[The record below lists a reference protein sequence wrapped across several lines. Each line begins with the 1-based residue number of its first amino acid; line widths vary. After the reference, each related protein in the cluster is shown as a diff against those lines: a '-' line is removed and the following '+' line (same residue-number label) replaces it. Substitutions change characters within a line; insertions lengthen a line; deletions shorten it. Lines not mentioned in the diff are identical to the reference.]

1 MGKLFVTLPSMGESI
16 NEATLT
22 SWLKNV
28 GDKIEIDESIV
39 EVSTDKVD
47 SDVPSEV
54 SGILVEKK
62 FKVNDVIKVG
72 EVIAVIDSENKQGAA
87 HEDLEV
93 NKADEDLEVNKT
105 ELTNEAILEDKT
117 ETVHLSKPE
126 EIIVP
131 KEILDVVEEPVFKE
145 KVDTHKNEIDDTL
158 SSKYLSPLVRSIAKK
173 ENVSDDELLLI
184 NGTGEKGRITK
195 NDMLSFISSRNE
207 NKNKI
212 PKNEINQL
220 KNENEVGPEN
230 EIISEMTRIQKIT
243 SEHMVESYKK
253 SVHVQSFVEA
263 DVTELWN
270 WYSKNKNE
278 FIDTYNTKLT
288 LTPIFIF
295 AVIRALSNF
304 PILNSS
310 VENDKIITKKR
321 INIGMATA
329 LEGGNLIVP
338 VIKDANHLN
347 LAGLAKSVND
357 LSTRARQNQLQPDDT
372 KDGTYTVTNIGNF
385 GSIMGTPIINQ
396 PQVGIIAFGVIRKM
410 PSVIETS
417 NGDFLGIRR
426 KVILTHSYDH
436 RIINGAVGGNFV
448 KHVSDYLENWEA
460 NTKLS

>member
-22 SWLKNV
+22 SWLKDV

-72 EVIAVIDSENKQGAA
+72 EVIAVIDSENNQAA
-87 HEDLEV
+87 G
-93 NKADEDLEVNKT
+93 DEDLEVNKT
-105 ELTNEAILEDKT
+105 ELTKEAILEDKT

-131 KEILDVVEEPVFKE
+131 KEILDVVEEPIFKE
-145 KVDTHKNEIDDTL
+145 KVDTHKNKIDDTL

-195 NDMLSFISSRNE
+195 NDILSFISSRNE

-212 PKNEINQL
+212 SKNEINQL
-220 KNENEVGPEN
+220 KKVNEVGPEN

-278 FIDTYNTKLT
+278 FLDTYNTKLT
-288 LTPIFIF
+288 LTPIFIS
-295 AVIRALSNF
+295 AVIRALSDF

-329 LEGGNLIVP
+329 LKGGNLIVP

-426 KVILTHSYDH
+426 KIILTHSYDH

-460 NTKLS
+460 NTNLS

>member
-1 MGKLFVTLPSMGESI
+1 MGKLFVKLPSMGESI

-22 SWLKNV
+22 SWLKDV
-28 GDKIEIDESIV
+28 GDEIEIDESIV

-47 SDVPSEV
+47 SDIPSEV

-72 EVIAVIDSENKQGAA
+72 EVIAVIDSEN
-87 HEDLEV
+87 EDSTT
-93 NKADEDLEVNKT
+93 NEDLEVNKT
-105 ELTNEAILEDKT
+105 ETNNEINVENKKDTVELNKPQDELNKPQ
-117 ETVHLSKPE
+117 ETT
-126 EIIVP
+126 IP
-131 KEILDVVEEPVFKE
+131 KEILDVVEEPVFRE
-145 KVDTHKNEIDDTL
+145 KIETDKNQNDNIL
-158 SSKYLSPLVRSIAKK
+158 SSKYLSPLVKNIAKQ
-173 ENVSDDELLLI
+173 EVISDDELLLI
-184 NGTGEKGRITK
+184 DGTGEKGRITK
-195 NDMLSFISSRNE
+195 NDILSYISSRD
-207 NKNKI
+207 KNKI
-212 PKNEINQL
+212 SIPKNDSNQ
-220 KNENEVGPEN
+220 VGKVNNVGVEN

-243 SEHMVESYKK
+243 SDHMIDSFKK

-278 FIDTYNTKLT
+278 FLNTFNTKLT
-288 LTPIFIF
+288 LTPIFIS
-295 AVIRALSNF
+295 AVIRALSEF

-347 LAGLAKSVND
+347 LAGIAKSVND

-426 KVILTHSYDH
+426 KIILTHSYDH

-448 KHVSDYLENWEA
+448 KYVANYLESWEA
-460 NTKLS
+460 STKLS

>member
-1 MGKLFVTLPSMGESI
+1 MGKLFVKLPSMGESI
-16 NEATLT
+16 DEATLT
-22 SWLKNV
+22 SWLKDV
-28 GDKIEIDESIV
+28 GDKIEIDDSIV

-72 EVIAVIDSENKQGAA
+72 EVIAVIDSENQESINN
-87 HEDLEV
+87 EDLEV
-93 NKADEDLEVNKT
+93 K
-105 ELTNEAILEDKT
+105 KT
-117 ETVHLSKPE
+117 ETVNETTFENETETIELNKPQ

-131 KEILDVVEEPVFKE
+131 KEILDAVEEPIFKE
-145 KVDTHKNEIDDTL
+145 KIEIDKNQINNIL
-158 SSKYLSPLVRSIAKK
+158 SSKYLSPLVKSIAKK
-173 ENVSDDELLLI
+173 EGISDNEMLLI
-184 NGTGEKGRITK
+184 DGSGEKGRITK
-195 NDMLSFISSRNE
+195 NDILSFISSRDE
-207 NKNKI
+207 NKI
-212 PKNEINQL
+212 SMPKNDSNQVD
-220 KNENEVGPEN
+220 EVNNVGLEN

-243 SEHMVESYKK
+243 SEHMIDSYKK

-278 FIDTYNTKLT
+278 FLNTFNTKLT
-288 LTPIFIF
+288 LTPIFIS
-295 AVIRALSNF
+295 AVIRALSEF

-310 VENDKIITKKR
+310 VENDKIVTKKR

-426 KVILTHSYDH
+426 KIILTHSYDH

-448 KHVSDYLENWEA
+448 KHVANYLESWEA
-460 NTKLS
+460 TTKLS

>member
-16 NEATLT
+16 SEATLT
-22 SWLKNV
+22 SWLKDV

-72 EVIAVIDSENKQGAA
+72 EVIAVIDSEN
-87 HEDLEV
+87 EDSTSNV
-93 NKADEDLEVNKT
+93 DLEVNKT
-105 ELTNEAILEDKT
+105 ESTNETILEDKT
-117 ETVHLSKPE
+117 ETIDVSKPE

-145 KVDTHKNEIDDTL
+145 KVDTDKNQIDDTL

-195 NDMLSFISSRNE
+195 NDILSFISSRNE

-212 PKNEINQL
+212 PKNEINQF
-220 KNENEVGPEN
+220 KKVNEVGLEN

-243 SEHMVESYKK
+243 SEHMIESYKK

-278 FIDTYNTKLT
+278 FLNTYNTKLT
-288 LTPIFIF
+288 LTPIFIS
-295 AVIRALSNF
+295 AVIRALSDF

-426 KVILTHSYDH
+426 KIILTHSYDH

>member
-1 MGKLFVTLPSMGESI
+1 MGKLFVKLPSMGESI

-22 SWLKNV
+22 SWLKDI
-28 GDKIEIDESIV
+28 GDKIQIDESIV

-72 EVIAVIDSENKQGAA
+72 EVIAIIDSNNEKVANN
-87 HEDLEV
+87 EDLEI
-93 NKADEDLEVNKT
+93 NKIETTIENVV
-105 ELTNEAILEDKT
+105 EDKT
-117 ETVHLSKPE
+117 ETIEDSKPQ
-126 EIIVP
+126 EIVVP

-145 KVDTHKNEIDDTL
+145 KVETDKNEIDDTI

-173 ENVSDDELLLI
+173 EGVADKELSLI
-184 NGTGEKGRITK
+184 EGTGERGRITK
-195 NDMLSFISSRNE
+195 NDILSFISSRDE

-212 PKNEINQL
+212 PKNESYLPKRSND
-220 KNENEVGPEN
+220 VGIEN

-243 SEHMVESYKK
+243 SDHMIDSYKK

-270 WYSKNKNE
+270 WYSRNKNE
-278 FIDTYNTKLT
+278 FLNTYNTKLT
-288 LTPIFIF
+288 LTPIFIS
-295 AVIRALSNF
+295 AVIRALSEF

-310 VENDKIITKKR
+310 IENDKIITKKR
-321 INIGMATA
+321 INVGMATA

-347 LAGLAKSVND
+347 LAGLAKSVNN

-426 KVILTHSYDH
+426 KIILTHSYDH

-448 KHVSDYLENWEA
+448 KYVADYLESWEA
-460 NTKLS
+460 TTKLS

>member
-22 SWLKNV
+22 SWLKDV

-72 EVIAVIDSENKQGAA
+72 EIIAVIDSENMQAA
-87 HEDLEV
+87 G
-93 NKADEDLEVNKT
+93 DEDLEVNKT
-105 ELTNEAILEDKT
+105 ELTNEAIIEDKT
-117 ETVHLSKPE
+117 ETIDLSKPE
-126 EIIVP
+126 EITVP

-173 ENVSDDELLLI
+173 ENVSDDELLII

-195 NDMLSFISSRNE
+195 NDILSFISSRNE

-220 KNENEVGPEN
+220 KKVNEVGLEN

-278 FIDTYNTKLT
+278 FLDTYNTKLT
-288 LTPIFIF
+288 LTPIFIS
-295 AVIRALSNF
+295 AVIRALSDF

>member
-1 MGKLFVTLPSMGESI
+1 MGKLYVKLPSMGESI

-22 SWLKNV
+22 SWLKDI
-28 GDKIEIDESIV
+28 GDKIKIDESIV

-54 SGILVEKK
+54 SGILVEKM
-62 FKVNDVIKVG
+62 FKVNDIIKVG
-72 EVIAVIDSENKQGAA
+72 EVIAVLDSEKEESLTKEGS
-87 HEDLEV
+87 EL
-93 NKADEDLEVNKT
+93 NKT
-105 ELTNEAILEDKT
+105 GTTNEIVIGNKLET
-117 ETVHLSKPE
+117 IEQNKPQ

-131 KEILDVVEEPVFKE
+131 KEILEVVEEPVFKE
-145 KVDTHKNEIDDTL
+145 KIETDKNQIDNNL
-158 SSKYLSPLVRSIAKK
+158 PSKYLSPLVKSIAKQ
-173 ENVSDDELLLI
+173 EGVSDNELLLI
-184 NGTGEKGRITK
+184 GGTGEKGRITK
-195 NDMLSFISSRNE
+195 NDILSYISTRDE
-207 NKNKI
+207 NKKSTNKKESI
-212 PKNEINQL
+212 EIDQIKGVSDNQ
-220 KNENEVGPEN
+220 
-230 EIISEMTRIQKIT
+230 IISEMTRIQRIT
-243 SEHMVESYKK
+243 SDHMINSYKK

-263 DVTELWN
+263 DVTELWD

-278 FIDTYNTKLT
+278 FLNTYDTKLT
-288 LTPIFIF
+288 LTPIFIS
-295 AVIRALSNF
+295 AVIRALSEF

-338 VIKDANHLN
+338 VIKNANHLN

-357 LSTRARQNQLQPDDT
+357 LSTRARQNQLQHDDT

-426 KVILTHSYDH
+426 KIILTHSYDH

-448 KHVSDYLENWEA
+448 KYVADFLESWEID
-460 NTKLS
+460 TKLN

>member
-22 SWLKNV
+22 SWLKDV

-72 EVIAVIDSENKQGAA
+72 EVIAVIDSQNKQVAG
-87 HEDLEV
+87 
-93 NKADEDLEVNKT
+93 DEDLEVNKT
-105 ELTNEAILEDKT
+105 ELTDEAILEDKT

-195 NDMLSFISSRNE
+195 NDILSFISSRNE

-212 PKNEINQL
+212 SKNDINQL
-220 KNENEVGPEN
+220 KKANEVGLEN

-278 FIDTYNTKLT
+278 FLDTYNTKLT
-288 LTPIFIF
+288 LTPIFIS
-295 AVIRALSNF
+295 AVIRALSDF

-347 LAGLAKSVND
+347 LAGLAKSEND

-426 KVILTHSYDH
+426 KIILTHSYDH

>member
-22 SWLKNV
+22 SWLKDV

-72 EVIAVIDSENKQGAA
+72 EVIAVIDSENKQAA
-87 HEDLEV
+87 T
-93 NKADEDLEVNKT
+93 AEDLEVNKT

-195 NDMLSFISSRNE
+195 NDILSFISSRNE

-212 PKNEINQL
+212 PKNEINQF
-220 KNENEVGPEN
+220 KKVNEARLEN

-278 FIDTYNTKLT
+278 FLDTYNTKLT
-288 LTPIFIF
+288 LTPIFIS
-295 AVIRALSNF
+295 AVIKALSDF

-357 LSTRARQNQLQPDDT
+357 LSTRARQNKLQPDDT

-426 KVILTHSYDH
+426 KIILTHSYDH

>member
-22 SWLKNV
+22 SWLKDV

-72 EVIAVIDSENKQGAA
+72 EVIAVIDSENKQAA
-87 HEDLEV
+87 
-93 NKADEDLEVNKT
+93 AAEDLEVNKT
-105 ELTNEAILEDKT
+105 ELTNEDILEDKT

-158 SSKYLSPLVRSIAKK
+158 SSKYLSPLVRNIAKK

-195 NDMLSFISSRNE
+195 NDILSFISSRNE

-220 KNENEVGPEN
+220 KQVNEVGLEN

-278 FIDTYNTKLT
+278 FLDTYNTKLT
-288 LTPIFIF
+288 LTPIFIS
-295 AVIRALSNF
+295 AVIRALSDF

>member
-22 SWLKNV
+22 SWLKDV

-72 EVIAVIDSENKQGAA
+72 EVIAVIDSENKQAVG
-87 HEDLEV
+87 
-93 NKADEDLEVNKT
+93 DEDLEVNKT

-131 KEILDVVEEPVFKE
+131 KEILDVVEEPIFKE

-195 NDMLSFISSRNE
+195 NDILSFISSRNE

-212 PKNEINQL
+212 PKNEINQF
-220 KNENEVGPEN
+220 KKVNEARLEN

-278 FIDTYNTKLT
+278 FLDTYNTKLT
-288 LTPIFIF
+288 LTPIFIS
-295 AVIRALSNF
+295 AVIKALSDF

-357 LSTRARQNQLQPDDT
+357 LSTRARQNKLQPDDT

-426 KVILTHSYDH
+426 KIILTHSYDH

>member
-22 SWLKNV
+22 SWLKDV

-72 EVIAVIDSENKQGAA
+72 EVIAVIDPENKKAA
-87 HEDLEV
+87 G
-93 NKADEDLEVNKT
+93 DEDLEVNKT

-117 ETVHLSKPE
+117 ETFHLSKPE

-145 KVDTHKNEIDDTL
+145 KVDTDKNEIDDTL

-195 NDMLSFISSRNE
+195 NDILSFISSRNE
-207 NKNKI
+207 NKNKN
-212 PKNEINQL
+212 PKNEINQFKKANEVGL
-220 KNENEVGPEN
+220 ENEV
-230 EIISEMTRIQKIT
+230 ISEMTRIQKIT

-270 WYSKNKNE
+270 WYSENKDE
-278 FIDTYNTKLT
+278 FLKTYNTKLT
-288 LTPIFIF
+288 LTPIFIS
-295 AVIRALSNF
+295 AVIRALSDF

-426 KVILTHSYDH
+426 KIILTHSYDH

>member
-22 SWLKNV
+22 TWLKDV

-47 SDVPSEV
+47 SDIPSEV

-62 FKVNDVIKVG
+62 YKVNDIIKVG
-72 EVIAVIDSENKQGAA
+72 EVIAVIDSESEESTASKNS
-87 HEDLEV
+87 EI
-93 NKADEDLEVNKT
+93 NKT
-105 ELTNEAILEDKT
+105 ETTKETIVDDKIETIDLNEPQKIDF
-117 ETVHLSKPE
+117 
-126 EIIVP
+126 P

-145 KVDTHKNEIDDTL
+145 KKETYKNKIDDNLT
-158 SSKYLSPLVRSIAKK
+158 SKYLSPLVKSIVIQ
-173 ENVSDDELLLI
+173 EGVSEDELSLI
-184 NGTGEKGRITK
+184 DGNGEKGRITK
-195 NDMLSFISSRNE
+195 NDILSYISSRKE
-207 NKNKI
+207 NKKNINEKEYNQIKKI
-212 PKNEINQL
+212 
-220 KNENEVGPEN
+220 NEVGTEN

-243 SEHMVESYKK
+243 SNHMTDSFKK

-270 WYSKNKNE
+270 WYSNNKNE
-278 FIDTYNTKLT
+278 FVKTYNTKLT
-288 LTPIFIF
+288 LTPIFIS
-295 AVIRALSNF
+295 AVVSALSEF

-310 VENDKIITKKR
+310 IENDKIITKKR

-329 LEGGNLIVP
+329 LEDGNLIVP

-357 LSTRARQNQLQPDDT
+357 LSNRARLNQLQPGET

-426 KVILTHSYDH
+426 KIILTHSYDH

-448 KHVSDYLENWEA
+448 KYVADFLESWET
-460 NTKLS
+460 NTKLN

>member
-1 MGKLFVTLPSMGESI
+1 MGKLFVKLPSMGESI

-22 SWLKNV
+22 SWLKDV
-28 GDKIEIDESIV
+28 GDEIEIDESIV

-47 SDVPSEV
+47 SDIPSEV

-72 EVIAVIDSENKQGAA
+72 EVIAVIDSEN
-87 HEDLEV
+87 EDSTT
-93 NKADEDLEVNKT
+93 NEDLEVNKT
-105 ELTNEAILEDKT
+105 ETNNEINVENKKDTIELNKPQDELNKLQ
-117 ETVHLSKPE
+117 ETT
-126 EIIVP
+126 IP
-131 KEILDVVEEPVFKE
+131 KEIIDVVEEPVFRE
-145 KVDTHKNEIDDTL
+145 KIETDKNQNDNIL
-158 SSKYLSPLVRSIAKK
+158 SSKYLSPLVKNIAKQ
-173 ENVSDDELLLI
+173 EFISDDELLLI
-184 NGTGEKGRITK
+184 DGTGEKGRITK
-195 NDMLSFISSRNE
+195 NDILSYISSRD
-207 NKNKI
+207 KNKI
-212 PKNEINQL
+212 SIPKNDSNQVV
-220 KNENEVGPEN
+220 KVNDVGVEN

-243 SEHMVESYKK
+243 SNHMIDSFKK

-278 FIDTYNTKLT
+278 FLNTFNTKLT
-288 LTPIFIF
+288 LTPIFIS
-295 AVIRALSNF
+295 AVIRALSEF

-426 KVILTHSYDH
+426 KIILTHSYDH

-448 KHVSDYLENWEA
+448 KYVANYLESWEA
-460 NTKLS
+460 STKLS

>member
-22 SWLKNV
+22 SWLKDV

-72 EVIAVIDSENKQGAA
+72 EVIAVIDSENKQAVG
-87 HEDLEV
+87 
-93 NKADEDLEVNKT
+93 DEDLEVNKT
-105 ELTNEAILEDKT
+105 ELTNEAIVEDKT

-212 PKNEINQL
+212 SKNEINQL
-220 KNENEVGPEN
+220 KKVNEVGLEN

-278 FIDTYNTKLT
+278 FLDTYNTKLT
-288 LTPIFIF
+288 LTPIFIS
-295 AVIRALSNF
+295 AVIKALSDF

-426 KVILTHSYDH
+426 KIILTHSYDH

>member
-16 NEATLT
+16 SEATLT
-22 SWLKNV
+22 SWLKDV

-72 EVIAVIDSENKQGAA
+72 EVIAVIDSENEDSTNN
-87 HEDLEV
+87 EDLEV
-93 NKADEDLEVNKT
+93 NKI
-105 ELTNEAILEDKT
+105 ELTNETVLEDKT
-117 ETVHLSKPE
+117 ETIDVSKPK

-145 KVDTHKNEIDDTL
+145 KVDTDKNQIDNTL

-195 NDMLSFISSRNE
+195 NDILSFISSRNE
-207 NKNKI
+207 NKNKT
-212 PKNEINQL
+212 PKNKINQI
-220 KNENEVGPEN
+220 KKVNEVGLDN

-243 SEHMVESYKK
+243 SEHMVDSYKK

-270 WYSKNKNE
+270 WYSKNKDE
-278 FIDTYNTKLT
+278 FLNTYNTKLT
-288 LTPIFIF
+288 LTPIFIS
-295 AVIRALSNF
+295 AVIRALSDF

-338 VIKDANHLN
+338 VIKDANLLN
-347 LAGLAKSVND
+347 LTGLAKSVND

-426 KVILTHSYDH
+426 KIILTHSYDH

-448 KHVSDYLENWEA
+448 KQVADYLENWEA

>member
-1 MGKLFVTLPSMGESI
+1 MGKLFVKLPSMGESI
-16 NEATLT
+16 DEATLT
-22 SWLKNV
+22 SWLKDV
-28 GDKIEIDESIV
+28 GDKIEIDDSIV

-72 EVIAVIDSENKQGAA
+72 EVIAVIDSENQESINN
-87 HEDLEV
+87 EDLEV
-93 NKADEDLEVNKT
+93 K
-105 ELTNEAILEDKT
+105 KT
-117 ETVHLSKPE
+117 ETVNETTFENETETIELNKPQ

-131 KEILDVVEEPVFKE
+131 KEILDAVEEPIFKE
-145 KVDTHKNEIDDTL
+145 KIETDKNQINNIL
-158 SSKYLSPLVRSIAKK
+158 SSKYLSPLVKSIAKK
-173 ENVSDDELLLI
+173 EGISDNEMLLI
-184 NGTGEKGRITK
+184 DGSGEKGRITK
-195 NDMLSFISSRNE
+195 NDILSFISSRDE
-207 NKNKI
+207 NKI
-212 PKNEINQL
+212 STPKNDSNQVD
-220 KNENEVGPEN
+220 EVNDVGIEN

-243 SEHMVESYKK
+243 SDHMIDSYKK

-278 FIDTYNTKLT
+278 FLNTFNTKLT
-288 LTPIFIF
+288 LTPIFIS
-295 AVIRALSNF
+295 AVIRALSEF

-310 VENDKIITKKR
+310 IENDKIVTKKR

-426 KVILTHSYDH
+426 KIILTHSYDH

-448 KHVSDYLENWEA
+448 KHVANYLESWEA
-460 NTKLS
+460 TTKLS

>member
-22 SWLKNV
+22 SWLKDV

-72 EVIAVIDSENKQGAA
+72 EVIAVIDSENKQAA
-87 HEDLEV
+87 G
-93 NKADEDLEVNKT
+93 DEDLEVNKT

-145 KVDTHKNEIDDTL
+145 KVDTDKNEIDDTL

-195 NDMLSFISSRNE
+195 NDILSFISSRNE
-207 NKNKI
+207 NKNKN
-212 PKNEINQL
+212 PKNEINQF
-220 KNENEVGPEN
+220 KKVNEVGLEN

-270 WYSKNKNE
+270 WYSENKNE
-278 FIDTYNTKLT
+278 FLKTYNTKLT
-288 LTPIFIF
+288 LTPIFIS
-295 AVIRALSNF
+295 AVIRALSDF

-426 KVILTHSYDH
+426 KIILTHSYDH

>member
-1 MGKLFVTLPSMGESI
+1 MGKLFVKLPSMGESI

-22 SWLKNV
+22 SWLKDV
-28 GDKIEIDESIV
+28 GDEIEIDESIV

-47 SDVPSEV
+47 SDIPSEV

-72 EVIAVIDSENKQGAA
+72 EVIAVIDSEN
-87 HEDLEV
+87 EDSTT
-93 NKADEDLEVNKT
+93 NGDLEVNKT
-105 ELTNEAILEDKT
+105 ETNNEINVENKKDTIELNKPQDELNKLQ
-117 ETVHLSKPE
+117 ETT
-126 EIIVP
+126 IP
-131 KEILDVVEEPVFKE
+131 KEILDVVEEPVFRE
-145 KVDTHKNEIDDTL
+145 KIETDKNQNDNIL
-158 SSKYLSPLVRSIAKK
+158 SSKYLSPLVKNIVKQ
-173 ENVSDDELLLI
+173 EVISDDELLLI
-184 NGTGEKGRITK
+184 DGTGEKGRITK
-195 NDMLSFISSRNE
+195 NDILSYISSRD
-207 NKNKI
+207 KNKI
-212 PKNEINQL
+212 SIPENDSNQ
-220 KNENEVGPEN
+220 VGKVNDVGVEN

-243 SEHMVESYKK
+243 SNHMIDSFKK

-278 FIDTYNTKLT
+278 FLNTFNTKLT
-288 LTPIFIF
+288 LTPIFIS
-295 AVIRALSNF
+295 AVIRALSEF

-347 LAGLAKSVND
+347 LAGIAKSVND

-426 KVILTHSYDH
+426 KIILTHSYDH

-448 KHVSDYLENWEA
+448 KYVANYLESWEA
-460 NTKLS
+460 STKLS

>member
-22 SWLKNV
+22 SWLKDV

-72 EVIAVIDSENKQGAA
+72 EVIAVIDSENKQA
-87 HEDLEV
+87 V
-93 NKADEDLEVNKT
+93 ADEDLEVNKT

-117 ETVHLSKPE
+117 ETIHLSKPE

-173 ENVSDDELLLI
+173 ENVSDDELHLI

-195 NDMLSFISSRNE
+195 NDILSFISSRNE

-212 PKNEINQL
+212 SKNEINQL
-220 KNENEVGPEN
+220 KKVNEVGLEN

-278 FIDTYNTKLT
+278 FLDTYNTKLT
-288 LTPIFIF
+288 LTPIFIS
-295 AVIRALSNF
+295 AVIRALSDF

-357 LSTRARQNQLQPDDT
+357 LSTRARQNQLQPSDT

-385 GSIMGTPIINQ
+385 GSVMGTPIINQ

-426 KVILTHSYDH
+426 KIILTHSYDH

-448 KHVSDYLENWEA
+448 KHVSDYLENWEV

>member
-1 MGKLFVTLPSMGESI
+1 MGKLFVKLPSMGESI

-22 SWLKNV
+22 SWLKDV
-28 GDKIEIDESIV
+28 GDEIEIDESIV

-47 SDVPSEV
+47 SDIPSEV

-72 EVIAVIDSENKQGAA
+72 EVIAVIDSEN
-87 HEDLEV
+87 EDSTT
-93 NKADEDLEVNKT
+93 NEDLEVNKT
-105 ELTNEAILEDKT
+105 ETNNEINVENKKDTIELNKPQDELNKLQ
-117 ETVHLSKPE
+117 ETT
-126 EIIVP
+126 VP
-131 KEILDVVEEPVFKE
+131 KEILDVVEEPVFRE
-145 KVDTHKNEIDDTL
+145 KIETDKNQNDNIL
-158 SSKYLSPLVRSIAKK
+158 SSKYLSPLVKNIAKQ
-173 ENVSDDELLLI
+173 EVISDDELLLI
-184 NGTGEKGRITK
+184 DGTGEKGRITK
-195 NDMLSFISSRNE
+195 NDILSYISSRD
-207 NKNKI
+207 KNKI
-212 PKNEINQL
+212 SIPKNDSNQ
-220 KNENEVGPEN
+220 VGKVNNVGVEN

-243 SEHMVESYKK
+243 SDHMIDSFKK

-278 FIDTYNTKLT
+278 FLNTFNTKLT
-288 LTPIFIF
+288 LTPIFIS
-295 AVIRALSNF
+295 AVIRALSEF

-347 LAGLAKSVND
+347 LAGIAKSVND

-426 KVILTHSYDH
+426 KIILTHSYDH

-448 KHVSDYLENWEA
+448 KYVANYLESWEA
-460 NTKLS
+460 STKLS

>member
-22 SWLKNV
+22 SWLKDV

-72 EVIAVIDSENKQGAA
+72 EVIAVIDSENKQAA
-87 HEDLEV
+87 G
-93 NKADEDLEVNKT
+93 DEDLEVNKT

-131 KEILDVVEEPVFKE
+131 KEILDVVEEPIFKE

-195 NDMLSFISSRNE
+195 NDILSFISSRNE

-212 PKNEINQL
+212 SKNEINQL
-220 KNENEVGPEN
+220 KKVNEVGLEN

-278 FIDTYNTKLT
+278 FLNTYNTKLT
-288 LTPIFIF
+288 LTPIFIS
-295 AVIRALSNF
+295 AVIRALSDF

-426 KVILTHSYDH
+426 KIILTHSYDH

>member
-22 SWLKNV
+22 SWLKDV

-72 EVIAVIDSENKQGAA
+72 EVIAVIDSENKQAA
-87 HEDLEV
+87 G
-93 NKADEDLEVNKT
+93 DEDLEVNKT

-195 NDMLSFISSRNE
+195 NDILSFISSRNE

-220 KNENEVGPEN
+220 KKVNEVGLEN

-243 SEHMVESYKK
+243 SEHMVDSYKK

-278 FIDTYNTKLT
+278 FLDTYNTKLT
-288 LTPIFIF
+288 LTPIFIS
-295 AVIRALSNF
+295 AVIRALSDF

-426 KVILTHSYDH
+426 KIILTHSYDH

>member
-22 SWLKNV
+22 SWLKDV

-72 EVIAVIDSENKQGAA
+72 EVIAVIDSENKQAA
-87 HEDLEV
+87 
-93 NKADEDLEVNKT
+93 AAEDLEVNKT

-195 NDMLSFISSRNE
+195 NDILSFISSRNE

-220 KNENEVGPEN
+220 KKVNEVGLEN

-278 FIDTYNTKLT
+278 FLDTYNTKLT
-288 LTPIFIF
+288 LTPIFIS
-295 AVIRALSNF
+295 AVIRALSDF

-426 KVILTHSYDH
+426 KIILTHSYDH

>member
-22 SWLKNV
+22 SWLKDV
-28 GDKIEIDESIV
+28 GDKIEIDDSIV

-47 SDVPSEV
+47 SDVPSGV

-72 EVIAVIDSENKQGAA
+72 EVIAVIDSENQESINN
-87 HEDLEV
+87 EDLEV
-93 NKADEDLEVNKT
+93 K
-105 ELTNEAILEDKT
+105 KT
-117 ETVHLSKPE
+117 ETVNETTFENETETIELNKPQ

-131 KEILDVVEEPVFKE
+131 KEILDAVEEPIFKE
-145 KVDTHKNEIDDTL
+145 KIETDKNQINNIL
-158 SSKYLSPLVRSIAKK
+158 SSKYLSPLVKSIAKK
-173 ENVSDDELLLI
+173 EGISDNEMLLI
-184 NGTGEKGRITK
+184 DGSGEKGRITK
-195 NDMLSFISSRNE
+195 NDILSFISSRDE
-207 NKNKI
+207 NKISMPN
-212 PKNEINQL
+212 NDSNQVDQV
-220 KNENEVGPEN
+220 NDVGIEN

-243 SEHMVESYKK
+243 SDHMIDSYKK

-278 FIDTYNTKLT
+278 FLNTFNTKLT
-288 LTPIFIF
+288 LTPIFIS
-295 AVIRALSNF
+295 AVIRALSEF

-426 KVILTHSYDH
+426 KIILTHSYDH

-448 KHVSDYLENWEA
+448 KYVANYLESWEA
-460 NTKLS
+460 TTKLS

>member
-22 SWLKNV
+22 SWLKDV

-72 EVIAVIDSENKQGAA
+72 EVIAVIDSENKQAA
-87 HEDLEV
+87 G
-93 NKADEDLEVNKT
+93 DEDLEVNKT

-131 KEILDVVEEPVFKE
+131 KEILDVVEEPIFKE

-212 PKNEINQL
+212 SKNEINQL
-220 KNENEVGPEN
+220 KKVNEVGLEN

-278 FIDTYNTKLT
+278 FLNTYNTKLT
-288 LTPIFIF
+288 LTPIFIS
-295 AVIRALSNF
+295 AVINALSDF

-426 KVILTHSYDH
+426 KIILTHSYDH

>member
-1 MGKLFVTLPSMGESI
+1 MGKFFVTLPSMGESI

-22 SWLKNV
+22 SWLKDV

-72 EVIAVIDSENKQGAA
+72 EVIAVIDSENNQAA
-87 HEDLEV
+87 G
-93 NKADEDLEVNKT
+93 DEDLEVNKT
-105 ELTNEAILEDKT
+105 ELTKEAILEDKT

-131 KEILDVVEEPVFKE
+131 KEILDVVEEPIFKE
-145 KVDTHKNEIDDTL
+145 KVDTHKNKIDDTL

-195 NDMLSFISSRNE
+195 NDILSFISSRNE

-212 PKNEINQL
+212 SKNEINQL
-220 KNENEVGPEN
+220 KKVNEVGPEN

-278 FIDTYNTKLT
+278 FLDTYNTKLT
-288 LTPIFIF
+288 LTPIFIS
-295 AVIRALSNF
+295 AVIRALSDF

-329 LEGGNLIVP
+329 LKGGNLIVP

-426 KVILTHSYDH
+426 KIILTHSYDH

-460 NTKLS
+460 NTNLS

>member
-16 NEATLT
+16 SEATLT
-22 SWLKNV
+22 SWLKDV

-72 EVIAVIDSENKQGAA
+72 EVIAVIDSEN
-87 HEDLEV
+87 EDSTSNVDLEV
-93 NKADEDLEVNKT
+93 NKA
-105 ELTNEAILEDKT
+105 ELTNEIILEDKT
-117 ETVHLSKPE
+117 ETIDVSKPKD
-126 EIIVP
+126 IIVP

-145 KVDTHKNEIDDTL
+145 KVDTDKNQIDDTL

-195 NDMLSFISSRNE
+195 NDILSFISSRNE

-212 PKNEINQL
+212 PKNEINQP
-220 KNENEVGPEN
+220 KKVNEVGLEN

-243 SEHMVESYKK
+243 SEHMVDSYKK

-278 FIDTYNTKLT
+278 FLNTYNTKLT
-288 LTPIFIF
+288 LTPIFIS
-295 AVIRALSNF
+295 AVINALSDF

-426 KVILTHSYDH
+426 KIILTHSYDH

-448 KHVSDYLENWEA
+448 KHVADYLENWET

>member
-22 SWLKNV
+22 SWLKDV

-72 EVIAVIDSENKQGAA
+72 EVIAVIDSENKQAA
-87 HEDLEV
+87 
-93 NKADEDLEVNKT
+93 AAEDLEVNKT
-105 ELTNEAILEDKT
+105 ELTTEAILEDKT

-195 NDMLSFISSRNE
+195 NDILSFISSRNE

-220 KNENEVGPEN
+220 KKVNEVGLEN

-278 FIDTYNTKLT
+278 FLNTYNTKLT
-288 LTPIFIF
+288 LTPIFIS
-295 AVIRALSNF
+295 AVIRALSDF

-426 KVILTHSYDH
+426 KIILTHSYDH

>member
-22 SWLKNV
+22 SWLKDV

-72 EVIAVIDSENKQGAA
+72 EVIAVIDSENKQAA
-87 HEDLEV
+87 T
-93 NKADEDLEVNKT
+93 AEDLEVNKT

-195 NDMLSFISSRNE
+195 NDILSFISSRNE

-220 KNENEVGPEN
+220 KKENEVGPEN

-278 FIDTYNTKLT
+278 FLDTYNTKLT
-288 LTPIFIF
+288 LTPIFIS
-295 AVIRALSNF
+295 AVIRALSDF

-426 KVILTHSYDH
+426 KIILTHSYDH

>member
-1 MGKLFVTLPSMGESI
+1 MGESI

-22 SWLKNV
+22 SWLKDI
-28 GDKIEIDESIV
+28 GDKIKIDESIV

-47 SDVPSEV
+47 SDVPSGV
-54 SGILVEKK
+54 SGILVEKM
-62 FKVNDVIKVG
+62 FKVNDIIKVG
-72 EVIAVIDSENKQGAA
+72 EVIAVIDSEKEESSTKEGS
-87 HEDLEV
+87 EL
-93 NKADEDLEVNKT
+93 NKT
-105 ELTNEAILEDKT
+105 ETTNEIVIENKLETT
-117 ETVHLSKPE
+117 EQNESQ

-131 KEILDVVEEPVFKE
+131 KEILEVVEEPVFKE
-145 KVDTHKNEIDDTL
+145 KTETAKNEIDNSL
-158 SSKYLSPLVRSIAKK
+158 SSKYLSPLVKSIAKQ
-173 ENVSDDELLLI
+173 EGVSDNELLLMG
-184 NGTGEKGRITK
+184 GTGEKSRITK
-195 NDMLSFISSRNE
+195 NDILSYISSREE
-207 NKNKI
+207 NKKSTNEKESG
-212 PKNEINQL
+212 EINQI
-220 KNENEVGPEN
+220 NDVSDNQ
-230 EIISEMTRIQKIT
+230 IISEMTRIQRVT
-243 SEHMVESYKK
+243 SDHMINSYKK

-263 DVTELWN
+263 DVTELWD
-270 WYSKNKNE
+270 WYTKNKNE
-278 FIDTYNTKLT
+278 FLNTYDTKLT
-288 LTPIFIF
+288 LTPIFIS
-295 AVIRALSNF
+295 AVIRALSEF

-338 VIKDANHLN
+338 VIKNANHLN

-357 LSTRARQNQLQPDDT
+357 LSTRARQNQLQHDDT

-426 KVILTHSYDH
+426 KIILTHSYDH

-448 KHVSDYLENWEA
+448 KYVADYLESWEA
-460 NTKLS
+460 SIKQS

>member
-1 MGKLFVTLPSMGESI
+1 MGKLFVKLPSMGESI
-16 NEATLT
+16 DEATLT
-22 SWLKNV
+22 SWLKDV
-28 GDKIEIDESIV
+28 GDKIEIDDSIV

-72 EVIAVIDSENKQGAA
+72 EVIAVIDSENQESINN
-87 HEDLEV
+87 EDLEV
-93 NKADEDLEVNKT
+93 NKSETVNEIT
-105 ELTNEAILEDKT
+105 IENET
-117 ETVHLSKPE
+117 ETIELNKPQ

-131 KEILDVVEEPVFKE
+131 NEILDAVEEPIFKE
-145 KVDTHKNEIDDTL
+145 KIEIDKNQINNIL
-158 SSKYLSPLVRSIAKK
+158 SSKYLSPLVKSIAKK
-173 ENVSDDELLLI
+173 EGISDNEMLLI
-184 NGTGEKGRITK
+184 DGSGENGRITK
-195 NDMLSFISSRNE
+195 NDILSFISSRDE
-207 NKNKI
+207 NKI
-212 PKNEINQL
+212 SMPKNDSNQVD
-220 KNENEVGPEN
+220 EVNDVGIEN

-243 SEHMVESYKK
+243 SDHMIDSYKK

-278 FIDTYNTKLT
+278 FLNTFNTKLT
-288 LTPIFIF
+288 LTPIFIS
-295 AVIRALSNF
+295 AVIRALSEF

-310 VENDKIITKKR
+310 VENDKIVTKKR

-426 KVILTHSYDH
+426 KIILTHSYDH

-448 KHVSDYLENWEA
+448 KHVANYLESWEA
-460 NTKLS
+460 TTKLS

>member
-1 MGKLFVTLPSMGESI
+1 MGKLFVKLPSMGESI

-22 SWLKNV
+22 SWLKDV
-28 GDKIEIDESIV
+28 GDEIEIDESIV

-47 SDVPSEV
+47 SDIPSEV

-72 EVIAVIDSENKQGAA
+72 EVIAVIDSEN
-87 HEDLEV
+87 EDSAT
-93 NKADEDLEVNKT
+93 NEDLEVNKT
-105 ELTNEAILEDKT
+105 ETNNEINVENKKDTIELNKPQDELNKPQ
-117 ETVHLSKPE
+117 ETT
-126 EIIVP
+126 IP
-131 KEILDVVEEPVFKE
+131 KEILDVVEEPVFRE
-145 KVDTHKNEIDDTL
+145 KIETDKNQNDNIL
-158 SSKYLSPLVRSIAKK
+158 SSKYLSPLVKNIAKQ
-173 ENVSDDELLLI
+173 EVISDDELLLI
-184 NGTGEKGRITK
+184 DGTGEKGRITK
-195 NDMLSFISSRNE
+195 NDILSYISSRD
-207 NKNKI
+207 KNKI
-212 PKNEINQL
+212 SIP
-220 KNENEVGPEN
+220 ENDSKQVGKVNDVGVEN

-243 SEHMVESYKK
+243 SDHMIDSFKK

-278 FIDTYNTKLT
+278 FLNTFNTKLT
-288 LTPIFIF
+288 LTPIFIS
-295 AVIRALSNF
+295 AVIRALSEF

-347 LAGLAKSVND
+347 LAGIAKSVND

-426 KVILTHSYDH
+426 KIILTHSYDH

-448 KHVSDYLENWEA
+448 KYVANYLESWEA
-460 NTKLS
+460 STKLS

>member
-22 SWLKNV
+22 SWLKDV
-28 GDKIEIDESIV
+28 GDKIEIDDSIV

-47 SDVPSEV
+47 SDVPSGV

-72 EVIAVIDSENKQGAA
+72 EVIAVIDSENQESINN
-87 HEDLEV
+87 EDLEV
-93 NKADEDLEVNKT
+93 K
-105 ELTNEAILEDKT
+105 KT
-117 ETVHLSKPE
+117 ETVNETTFENEKETIELNKPQ

-131 KEILDVVEEPVFKE
+131 KEILDAVEEPIFKE
-145 KVDTHKNEIDDTL
+145 KIETDKNQINNIL
-158 SSKYLSPLVRSIAKK
+158 SSKYLSPLVKSIAKK
-173 ENVSDDELLLI
+173 EGISDNEMLLI
-184 NGTGEKGRITK
+184 DGSGEKGRITK
-195 NDMLSFISSRNE
+195 NDILSFISSRDE
-207 NKNKI
+207 NKI
-212 PKNEINQL
+212 SMPKNDSNQVDQV
-220 KNENEVGPEN
+220 NDVGIEN

-243 SEHMVESYKK
+243 SDHMIDSYKK

-278 FIDTYNTKLT
+278 FLNTFNTKLT
-288 LTPIFIF
+288 LTPIFIS
-295 AVIRALSNF
+295 AVIRALSEF

-347 LAGLAKSVND
+347 LAGIAKSVND

-426 KVILTHSYDH
+426 KIILTHSYDH

-448 KHVSDYLENWEA
+448 KYVANYLESWKA
-460 NTKLS
+460 STKLS

>member
-22 SWLKNV
+22 SWLKDV
-28 GDKIEIDESIV
+28 GDKIEIDDSIV

-47 SDVPSEV
+47 SDVPSGV

-72 EVIAVIDSENKQGAA
+72 EVIAVIDSENQESINN
-87 HEDLEV
+87 EDLEV
-93 NKADEDLEVNKT
+93 K
-105 ELTNEAILEDKT
+105 KT
-117 ETVHLSKPE
+117 ETVNETTFENETETIELNKPQE
-126 EIIVP
+126 VIVP
-131 KEILDVVEEPVFKE
+131 KEILDAVEEPIFKE
-145 KVDTHKNEIDDTL
+145 KIETDKNQINNIL
-158 SSKYLSPLVRSIAKK
+158 SSKYLSPLVKSIAKK
-173 ENVSDDELLLI
+173 EGISDNEMLLI
-184 NGTGEKGRITK
+184 DGSGENGRITK
-195 NDMLSFISSRNE
+195 NDILSFISSRDE
-207 NKNKI
+207 NKI
-212 PKNEINQL
+212 SMPKKDSNQVD
-220 KNENEVGPEN
+220 EVNNVGLEN

-243 SEHMVESYKK
+243 SEHMIDSYKK

-278 FIDTYNTKLT
+278 FLNTFNTKLT
-288 LTPIFIF
+288 LTPIFIS
-295 AVIRALSNF
+295 AVIRALSEF

-310 VENDKIITKKR
+310 VENDKIVTKKR

-426 KVILTHSYDH
+426 KIILTHSYDH

-448 KHVSDYLENWEA
+448 KYVANYLESWEA
-460 NTKLS
+460 TTKLS

>member
-22 SWLKNV
+22 SWLKDV

-72 EVIAVIDSENKQGAA
+72 EVIAVIDSENKQSAG
-87 HEDLEV
+87 
-93 NKADEDLEVNKT
+93 DEDLEVNKT

-117 ETVHLSKPE
+117 EIIHLSKPE

-145 KVDTHKNEIDDTL
+145 KVDTDKNAIDDTP

-173 ENVSDDELLLI
+173 ENVSDHELLLI

-195 NDMLSFISSRNE
+195 NDILSFISSRNE
-207 NKNKI
+207 DKNKI

-220 KNENEVGPEN
+220 KKVNEVGLEN
-230 EIISEMTRIQKIT
+230 EMISEMTRIQKIT
-243 SEHMVESYKK
+243 SDHMIDSYKK

-278 FIDTYNTKLT
+278 FLNTYSTKLT
-288 LTPIFIF
+288 LTPIFIS
-295 AVIRALSNF
+295 AVIRALSEF

-310 VENDKIITKKR
+310 VENEKIIRKKR

-357 LSTRARQNQLQPDDT
+357 LSTRARQNQLQPYDT

-410 PSVIETS
+410 PSVIETP

-426 KVILTHSYDH
+426 KIILTHSYDH

-448 KHVSDYLENWEA
+448 KYVADYLESWEA
-460 NTKLS
+460 NAKLS

>member
-1 MGKLFVTLPSMGESI
+1 MGKLFVKLPSMGESI

-47 SDVPSEV
+47 SDVPSEA

-62 FKVNDVIKVG
+62 FKVNDVIKIG
-72 EVIAVIDSENKQGAA
+72 EVIAVIDSDDEELAVN
-87 HEDLEV
+87 EDSEV
-93 NKADEDLEVNKT
+93 NKSETIDEIIDENKT
-105 ELTNEAILEDKT
+105 ESIKSIE
-117 ETVHLSKPE
+117 PQ

-131 KEILDVVEEPVFKE
+131 KEILDVVKEPVFKE
-145 KVDTHKNEIDDTL
+145 KIETDKNQIDGIL
-158 SSKYLSPLVRSIAKK
+158 SSKYLSPLVKSIVKK
-173 ENVSDDELLLI
+173 EGISADEMSLI
-184 NGTGEKGRITK
+184 DGTGEKGRITK
-195 NDMLSFISSRNE
+195 NDILSYISSREE
-207 NKNKI
+207 NKKNINEKEV
-212 PKNEINQL
+212 NEIEKVN
-220 KNENEVGPEN
+220 KSIVDNEV
-230 EIISEMTRIQKIT
+230 ISEMTRIQKIT
-243 SEHMVESYKK
+243 SDHMIDSYKK

-278 FIDTYNTKLT
+278 FLNTYNTKLT
-288 LTPIFIF
+288 LTPIFIS
-295 AVIRALSNF
+295 AVIRALSKF

-310 VENDKIITKKR
+310 IENDKIIIKKR

-357 LSTRARQNQLQPDDT
+357 LSTKARQNHLQPDDT

-417 NGDFLGIRR
+417 NGDFLGIR
-426 KVILTHSYDH
+426 KKIILTHSYDH

-448 KHVSDYLENWEA
+448 KNVAEYLENWKA
-460 NTKLS
+460 DTKLS